1 MTHENITFNDNN
13 TMSTNPS
20 HPLVWQEHLSEGHRE
35 DDEVVM
41 LNIAML
47 VSGVLTRI
55 CKYAYMQLLT
65 T

>member
-1 MTHENITFNDNN
+1 
-13 TMSTNPS
+13 MSTNPS
-20 HPLVWQEHLSEGHRE
+20 HPLVWQEHLSEGRRE

-47 VSGVLTRI
+47 VSWVLTRI
-55 CKYAYMQLLT
+55 YKYAYEQLVT

>member
-20 HPLVWQEHLSEGHRE
+20 HPLVWQEHLSEGRRE

-47 VSGVLTRI
+47 VSWVLTRI
-55 CKYAYMQLLT
+55 YKYAYEQLVT